1 MLTYWVSPP
10 RLGSETG
17 NSIVALEGEH
27 GAQALGYNAAFVS
40 VELEIDAAMRQF
52 VRRQL
57 LPPHECR
64 PD

>member
-52 VRRQL
+52 VSPRGVDPIR
-57 LPPHECR
+57 
-64 PD
+64 